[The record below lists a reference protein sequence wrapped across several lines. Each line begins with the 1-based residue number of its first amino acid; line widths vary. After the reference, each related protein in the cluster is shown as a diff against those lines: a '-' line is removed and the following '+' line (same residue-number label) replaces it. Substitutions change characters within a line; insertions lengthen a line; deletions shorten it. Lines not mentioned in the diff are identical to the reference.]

1 MKTAVRFARNLRER
15 HWEPDVIEVK
25 NLTKKY
31 GNFTA
36 VRDVS
41 FQVEKGEILGFL
53 GPNAAG
59 KTTTMRVL
67 TCFMPATAGT
77 ARVAGFDTFN
87 QSLEVRR
94 RVGYLPENV
103 PLYLDMRVRP
113 YLEFIARIKD
123 IPSRDRKKA
132 VNRVVELAALE
143 DVENRIIGHCSKGFR
158 QRVGLAQALIHD
170 PDVLILDEPT
180 NGLDPKQINEV
191 REVIRSLSGDHT
203 IILSSHILPEVS
215 KTCERVLIIDRG
227 RIVAGD
233 TPANLDARLRGSQS
247 ISVQIRGPVKEVMD
261 LLKKKDGVVDVKT
274 RSSLGES
281 LWQYDIDI
289 IPGRDLRPELASSV
303 VENNW
308 DLLELTTAGMSLEEI
323 FLELTTQEE
332 EVS

>member
-1 MKTAVRFARNLRER
+1 M
-15 HWEPDVIEVK
+15 IEVK

-41 FQVEKGEILGFL
+41 FKVEQGEILGFL

-67 TCFMPATAGT
+67 TCFMPASEGT
-77 ARVAGFDTFN
+77 ARVAGYDTFN

-113 YLEFIARIKD
+113 YLDFIARIKD

-132 VNRVVELAALE
+132 LNRVIELTALE
-143 DVENRIIGHCSKGFR
+143 EVEHRIIGHCSKGFR

-170 PDVLILDEPT
+170 PEVLILDEPT

-191 REVIRSLSGDHT
+191 REVIKGLAGDHT

-215 KTCERVLIIDRG
+215 KTCQRVLIINQG

-233 TPANLDARLRGSQS
+233 TPANLDVRLRGSQS
-247 ISVQIRGPVKEVMD
+247 ISAQIRGPVKDVMD
-261 LLKKKDGVVDVKT
+261 MLKKRDGVVDVKT
-274 RSSLGES
+274 RSSLGDG
-281 LWQYDIDI
+281 LWQYDIDVK
-289 IPGRDLRPELASSV
+289 PGQDLRPAVASSV
-303 VENNW
+303 VENSW
-308 DLLELTTAGMSLEEI
+308 DLVELTTLGMSLEEI

-332 EVS
+332 EVA

>member
-1 MKTAVRFARNLRER
+1 MKTAVGFARSLRER

-113 YLEFIARIKD
+113 YLNFIARIKD

-132 VNRVVELAALE
+132 VNRVIELAALE

-191 REVIRSLSGDHT
+191 REVIRSLSGNHT

-233 TPANLDARLRGSQS
+233 TPANLDAQLRGSQT
-247 ISVQIRGPVKEVMD
+247 ISAQIRGPVKDVMD
-261 LLKKKDGVVDVKT
+261 MLKKKEGVVDVKT
-274 RSSLGES
+274 RSSHGDG
-281 LWQYDIDI
+281 LWQYDIDVT
-289 IPGRDLRPELASSV
+289 PGRDLRPTVASSV

>member
-1 MKTAVRFARNLRER
+1 M
-15 HWEPDVIEVK
+15 IEVK

-113 YLEFIARIKD
+113 YLNFIARIKD

-132 VNRVVELAALE
+132 VNRVIELAALE

-233 TPANLDARLRGSQS
+233 TPAHLDARLRGSPS
-247 ISVQIRGPVKEVMD
+247 IPVQIRGPVKEVMD

-289 IPGRDLRPELASSV
+289 IPGRDIRPELASSV
-303 VENNW
+303 VEKNW

>member
-1 MKTAVRFARNLRER
+1 M
-15 HWEPDVIEVK
+15 IEVR

-41 FQVEKGEILGFL
+41 FDVEKGEILGFL

-77 ARVAGFDTFN
+77 VRVAGYDTFK

-113 YLEFIARIKD
+113 YLDFIARIKD
-123 IPSRDRKKA
+123 IPSRERKRA
-132 VNRVVELAALE
+132 INRVIEMTSLEEVEY
-143 DVENRIIGHCSKGFR
+143 RIIGHCSKGFR

-170 PDVLILDEPT
+170 PEVLILDEPT

-191 REVIRSLSGDHT
+191 REVIKSLSGDHT

-215 KTCERVLIIDRG
+215 KTCERVLIINQG

-247 ISVQIRGPVKEVMD
+247 IAAQIRGPVKDVMNM
-261 LLKKKDGVVDVKT
+261 LKKKDGVVEVKT
-274 RSSLGES
+274 RSSLGDG
-281 LWQYDIDI
+281 LWQYDIDVD
-289 IPGRDLRPELASSV
+289 PGQDLRPLVASSV
-303 VENNW
+303 VENSW
-308 DLLELTTAGMSLEEI
+308 DLVELTTAGMSLEEI
-323 FLELTTQEE
+323 FLELTTLEE
-332 EVS
+332 EGA

>member
-1 MKTAVRFARNLRER
+1 M
-15 HWEPDVIEVK
+15 IEVK

-41 FQVEKGEILGFL
+41 FEVEQGEILGFL

-67 TCFMPATAGT
+67 TCFMPASEGT
-77 ARVAGFDTFN
+77 ARVAGYDTFN

-113 YLEFIARIKD
+113 YLDFIARIKD

-132 VNRVVELAALE
+132 LNRVIELTALE
-143 DVENRIIGHCSKGFR
+143 EVEHRIIGHCSKGFR

-170 PDVLILDEPT
+170 PEVLILDEPT

-191 REVIRSLSGDHT
+191 REVIKGLAGDHT

-215 KTCERVLIIDRG
+215 KTCQRVLIIDQG

-233 TPANLDARLRGSQS
+233 TPANLDVRLRGTQS
-247 ISVQIRGPVKEVMD
+247 ISAQIRGPVKEVMD
-261 LLKKKDGVVDVKT
+261 MLKKRDGVVDVKT
-274 RSSLGES
+274 RSSLGDG
-281 LWQYDIDI
+281 LWQYDIDVK
-289 IPGRDLRPELASSV
+289 PGQDLRPAVASSV
-303 VENNW
+303 VENSW
-308 DLLELTTAGMSLEEI
+308 DLVELTTLGMSLEEI

-332 EVS
+332 EVA

>member
-1 MKTAVRFARNLRER
+1 M
-15 HWEPDVIEVK
+15 IEVK
-25 NLTKKY
+25 DLTKKY

-41 FQVEKGEILGFL
+41 FEVEKGEILGFL

-77 ARVAGFDTFN
+77 ARVAGFDTFR
-87 QSLEVRR
+87 QSLDVRR

-113 YLEFIARIKD
+113 YLEFIAKIKD
-123 IPSRDRKKA
+123 IPSRDRRRA
-132 VNRVVELAALE
+132 VNRVIELAALE
-143 DVENRIIGHCSKGFR
+143 EVEHRIVGHCSKGFR

-191 REVIRSLSGDHT
+191 REVIKGLAGDHT

-215 KTCERVLIIDRG
+215 KTCERVVIIDQG

-233 TPANLDARLRGSQS
+233 TPANLDAQLRGSQS
-247 ISVQIRGPVKEVMD
+247 ISAQIRGPVSEVMD
-261 LLKKKDGVVDVKT
+261 LLKEKDGVVDVKT
-274 RSSLGES
+274 RSSLGDG
-281 LWQYDIDI
+281 LWQYDIDVL
-289 IPGRDLRPELASSV
+289 PGRDLRSEVASSV
-303 VENNW
+303 VGSNW
-308 DLLELTTAGMSLEEI
+308 DLVELTTAGMSLEEI

-332 EVS
+332 EGD

>member
-1 MKTAVRFARNLRER
+1 M
-15 HWEPDVIEVK
+15 IEVK
-25 NLTKKY
+25 DLTKKY

-41 FQVEKGEILGFL
+41 FEVEKGEILGFL

-77 ARVAGFDTFN
+77 ARVAGFDTFR
-87 QSLEVRR
+87 QSLDVRR

-113 YLEFIARIKD
+113 YLEFIAKIKD
-123 IPSRDRKKA
+123 IPSRDRRKA
-132 VNRVVELAALE
+132 VNRVIELAALE
-143 DVENRIIGHCSKGFR
+143 EVEHRIVGHCSKGFR

-191 REVIRSLSGDHT
+191 REVIKSLAGDHT

-215 KTCERVLIIDRG
+215 KTCERVVIIDQG

-233 TPANLDARLRGSQS
+233 TPANLDAQLRGSQS
-247 ISVQIRGPVKEVMD
+247 ISAQIRGPVIEVMD
-261 LLKKKDGVVDVKT
+261 LLKNKEGVVDVKT
-274 RSSLGES
+274 RSSLGDG
-281 LWQYDIDI
+281 LWQYEIDI
-289 IPGRDLRPELASSV
+289 VPGRDLRSEVASSV
-303 VENNW
+303 VGSHW
-308 DLLELTTAGMSLEEI
+308 DLVELTTAGMSLEEI

-332 EVS
+332 EGD

>member
-1 MKTAVRFARNLRER
+1 M
-15 HWEPDVIEVK
+15 IEVK

-41 FQVEKGEILGFL
+41 FEVEQGEILGFL

-67 TCFMPATAGT
+67 TCFMPASEGT
-77 ARVAGFDTFN
+77 ARVAGYDTFN

-113 YLEFIARIKD
+113 YLDFIARIKD

-132 VNRVVELAALE
+132 LNRVIELTALE
-143 DVENRIIGHCSKGFR
+143 EVEHRIIGHCSKGFR

-170 PDVLILDEPT
+170 PEVLILDEPT

-191 REVIRSLSGDHT
+191 REVIKGLAGDHT

-215 KTCERVLIIDRG
+215 KTCQRVLIINQG

-233 TPANLDARLRGSQS
+233 TPANLDVRLRGSQS
-247 ISVQIRGPVKEVMD
+247 ISAQIRGPVKDVMD
-261 LLKKKDGVVDVKT
+261 MLKKRDGVVDVKT
-274 RSSLGES
+274 RSSLGDG
-281 LWQYDIDI
+281 LWQYDIDVK
-289 IPGRDLRPELASSV
+289 PGQDLRPAVASSV
-303 VENNW
+303 VENSW
-308 DLLELTTAGMSLEEI
+308 DLVELTTLGMSLEEI
-323 FLELTTQEE
+323 FLKLTTQEE
-332 EVS
+332 EVA

>member
-1 MKTAVRFARNLRER
+1 M
-15 HWEPDVIEVK
+15 IEVK
-25 NLTKKY
+25 DLTKKY

-41 FQVEKGEILGFL
+41 FEVEKGEILGFL

-67 TCFMPATAGT
+67 TCFMPATAGS
-77 ARVAGFDTFN
+77 ARVAGFDTFR
-87 QSLEVRR
+87 QSLDVRR

-113 YLEFIARIKD
+113 YLEFIAKIKD
-123 IPSRDRKKA
+123 IPSRDRRRA
-132 VNRVVELAALE
+132 VNRVIELAALE
-143 DVENRIIGHCSKGFR
+143 EVEHRIVGHCSKGFR

-191 REVIRSLSGDHT
+191 REVIKGLAGDHT

-215 KTCERVLIIDRG
+215 KTCERVVIIDQG

-247 ISVQIRGPVKEVMD
+247 ITAQIRGPVNEVMD

-274 RSSLGES
+274 RSSIGDG

-289 IPGRDLRPELASSV
+289 LPGRDLRSEVASSV
-303 VENNW
+303 VGSNW
-308 DLLELTTAGMSLEEI
+308 DLVELTTAGMSLEEI

-332 EVS
+332 EGD

>member
-1 MKTAVRFARNLRER
+1 M
-15 HWEPDVIEVK
+15 IEVK
-25 NLTKKY
+25 DLTKKY

-41 FQVEKGEILGFL
+41 FEVEKGEILGFL

-67 TCFMPATAGT
+67 TCFMPATNGT
-77 ARVAGFDTFN
+77 ARVAGFDTFK

-123 IPSRDRKKA
+123 IPSRERKRA
-132 VNRVVELAALE
+132 VNRVIELTALE
-143 DVENRIIGHCSKGFR
+143 SVAHRIIGHCSKGFR

-170 PDVLILDEPT
+170 PEVLILDEPT

-191 REVIRSLSGDHT
+191 REVIKGLAGDHT

-233 TPANLDARLRGSQS
+233 TPSNLDARLRGSQS
-247 ISVQIRGPVKEVMD
+247 ISVQIRGPVKDVME
-261 LLKKKDGVVDVKT
+261 LLKKKEGIVDVKT
-274 RSSLGES
+274 RSSLGDS
-281 LWQYDIDI
+281 LWQYDIDVES
-289 IPGRDLRPELASSV
+289 GRELRPAVAAAV

-308 DLLELTTAGMSLEEI
+308 DLVELTTVGMSLEEI

-332 EVS
+332 EVA

>member
-1 MKTAVRFARNLRER
+1 M
-15 HWEPDVIEVK
+15 IEVK
-25 NLTKKY
+25 DLTKKY

-41 FQVEKGEILGFL
+41 FEVEKGEILGFL

-77 ARVAGFDTFN
+77 ARVAGFDTFS
-87 QSLEVRR
+87 QSLDVRR

-113 YLEFIARIKD
+113 YLEFIAKIKD

-132 VNRVVELAALE
+132 VNRVIELAALE
-143 DVENRIIGHCSKGFR
+143 EVEHRIVGHCSKGDR

-191 REVIRSLSGDHT
+191 REVIKGLAGDHT

-215 KTCERVLIIDRG
+215 KTCERVVIIDQG

-233 TPANLDARLRGSQS
+233 TPANLDAQLRGSQS
-247 ISVQIRGPVKEVMD
+247 ISAQIRGPVSEVMD
-261 LLKKKDGVVDVKT
+261 LLKEKDGVVDVKT
-274 RSSLGES
+274 RSSLGDG
-281 LWQYDIDI
+281 LWQYEIDVV
-289 IPGRDLRPELASSV
+289 PGRDLRSEVATLV
-303 VENNW
+303 VGSNW
-308 DLLELTTAGMSLEEI
+308 DLVELTTAGMSLEEI

-332 EVS
+332 EGD

>member
-1 MKTAVRFARNLRER
+1 M
-15 HWEPDVIEVK
+15 IEVK

-41 FQVEKGEILGFL
+41 FEVEQGEILGFL

-67 TCFMPATAGT
+67 TCFMPASEGT
-77 ARVAGFDTFN
+77 ARVAGYDTFN

-113 YLEFIARIKD
+113 YLDFIARIKD

-132 VNRVVELAALE
+132 LNRVIELTALE
-143 DVENRIIGHCSKGFR
+143 EVEHRIIGHCSKGFR

-170 PDVLILDEPT
+170 PEVLILDEPT

-191 REVIRSLSGDHT
+191 REVIKGLAGDHT

-215 KTCERVLIIDRG
+215 KTCQRVLIINQG

-233 TPANLDARLRGSQS
+233 TPANLDVRLRGSQS
-247 ISVQIRGPVKEVMD
+247 ISAQIRGPVKDVMD
-261 LLKKKDGVVDVKT
+261 MLKKRDGVVDVKT
-274 RSSLGES
+274 RSSLGDG
-281 LWQYDIDI
+281 LWQYDIDVK
-289 IPGRDLRPELASSV
+289 PGQDLRPAVASSV
-303 VENNW
+303 VENSW
-308 DLLELTTAGMSLEEI
+308 DLVELTTQGMSLEEI

-332 EVS
+332 EVA

>member
-1 MKTAVRFARNLRER
+1 M
-15 HWEPDVIEVK
+15 IEVK
-25 NLTKKY
+25 DLTKKY

-41 FQVEKGEILGFL
+41 FEVEKGEILGFL

-77 ARVAGFDTFN
+77 ARVAGFDTFS
-87 QSLEVRR
+87 QSLDVRR

-113 YLEFIARIKD
+113 YLEFIAKIKD

-132 VNRVVELAALE
+132 VNRVIELAALE
-143 DVENRIIGHCSKGFR
+143 EVEHRIVGHCSKGYR

-191 REVIRSLSGDHT
+191 REVIKGLAGDHT

-215 KTCERVLIIDRG
+215 KTCERVVIIDQG

-233 TPANLDARLRGSQS
+233 TPANLDAQLRGSQS
-247 ISVQIRGPVKEVMD
+247 ISAQIRGPVSEVMD
-261 LLKKKDGVVDVKT
+261 LLKEKDGVVDVKT
-274 RSSLGES
+274 RSSLGDG
-281 LWQYDIDI
+281 LWQYEIDVV
-289 IPGRDLRPELASSV
+289 PGRDLRSEVATSV
-303 VENNW
+303 VGSNW
-308 DLLELTTAGMSLEEI
+308 DLVELTTAGMSLEEI

-332 EVS
+332 EGD

>member
-1 MKTAVRFARNLRER
+1 M
-15 HWEPDVIEVK
+15 IEVK
-25 NLTKKY
+25 DLTKKY

-41 FQVEKGEILGFL
+41 FEVEKGEILGFL

-77 ARVAGFDTFN
+77 ARVAGFDTFS
-87 QSLEVRR
+87 QSLDVRR

-113 YLEFIARIKD
+113 YLEFIAKIKD
-123 IPSRDRKKA
+123 IPSRDRRKA
-132 VNRVVELAALE
+132 VNRVIELAALE
-143 DVENRIIGHCSKGFR
+143 EVEHRIVGHCSKGFR

-191 REVIRSLSGDHT
+191 REVIKSLAGDHT

-215 KTCERVLIIDRG
+215 KTCERVVIIDQG

-233 TPANLDARLRGSQS
+233 TPANLDAQLRGSQS
-247 ISVQIRGPVKEVMD
+247 ISAQIRGPVSDVMD
-261 LLKKKDGVVDVKT
+261 LLKNKEGVVDVKT
-274 RSSLGES
+274 RSSLGDG
-281 LWQYDIDI
+281 LWQYEIDI
-289 IPGRDLRPELASSV
+289 VPGRDLRSEVASSV
-303 VENNW
+303 VGSNW
-308 DLLELTTAGMSLEEI
+308 DLVELTTAGMSLEEI

-332 EVS
+332 EGD

>member
-1 MKTAVRFARNLRER
+1 M
-15 HWEPDVIEVK
+15 IEVK
-25 NLTKKY
+25 DLTKKY

-41 FQVEKGEILGFL
+41 FNVEKGEILGFL

-67 TCFMPATAGT
+67 TCFMPASGGT
-77 ARVAGFDTFN
+77 ARVAGYDTFN

-113 YLEFIARIKD
+113 YLDFIARIKD

-132 VNRVVELAALE
+132 LDRVIELTALE
-143 DVENRIIGHCSKGFR
+143 EVEHRIIGHCSKGFR

-170 PDVLILDEPT
+170 PEVLILDEPT

-191 REVIRSLSGDHT
+191 REVIKGLAGDHT

-215 KTCERVLIIDRG
+215 KTCERVVIINQG

-233 TPANLDARLRGSQS
+233 TPANLDMRLRGSRS
-247 ISVQIRGPVKEVMD
+247 ISAQIRGPVKDVMD
-261 LLKKKDGVVDVKT
+261 MLKKKEGVIDVKT
-274 RSSLGES
+274 RSSLGNG
-281 LWQYDIDI
+281 LWQYDIDVK
-289 IPGRDLRPELASSV
+289 PGQDLRPAVASSV
-303 VENNW
+303 VENSW
-308 DLLELTTAGMSLEEI
+308 DLVELTTLGMSLEEI

-332 EVS
+332 EVA

>member
-1 MKTAVRFARNLRER
+1 M
-15 HWEPDVIEVK
+15 IEVK

-41 FQVEKGEILGFL
+41 FEVEQGEILGFL

-67 TCFMPATAGT
+67 TCFMPASEGT
-77 ARVAGFDTFN
+77 ARVAGYDTFN

-113 YLEFIARIKD
+113 YLDFIARIKD

-132 VNRVVELAALE
+132 LNRVIELTALE
-143 DVENRIIGHCSKGFR
+143 EVEHRIIGHCSKGFR

-170 PDVLILDEPT
+170 PEVLILDEPT

-191 REVIRSLSGDHT
+191 REVIKGLAGDHT

-215 KTCERVLIIDRG
+215 KTCQRVLIINQG

-233 TPANLDARLRGSQS
+233 TPANLDVRLRGSQS
-247 ISVQIRGPVKEVMD
+247 ISAQIRGPVKDVMD
-261 LLKKKDGVVDVKT
+261 MLKKRDGVVDVKT
-274 RSSLGES
+274 RSSLGDG
-281 LWQYDIDI
+281 LWQYDIDVK
-289 IPGRDLRPELASSV
+289 PGQDLRPAVASSV
-303 VENNW
+303 VENSW
-308 DLLELTTAGMSLEEI
+308 DLVELTTLGMSLEEI

-332 EVS
+332 EVA

>member
-1 MKTAVRFARNLRER
+1 M
-15 HWEPDVIEVK
+15 IEVK
-25 NLTKKY
+25 DLTKKY

-36 VRDVS
+36 VREVN
-41 FQVEKGEILGFL
+41 FEVERGEILGFL

-67 TCFMPATAGT
+67 TCFMPATSGA
-77 ARVAGFDTFN
+77 ARVAGFDTFS

-103 PLYLDMRVRP
+103 PLYLDMRVRA

-123 IPSRDRKKA
+123 IAYRDRRKA
-132 VNRVVELAALE
+132 VSRVIDLASLHE
-143 DVENRIIGHCSKGFR
+143 VENRIIGHCSKGFR

-170 PDVLILDEPT
+170 PEVLILDEPT

-191 REVIRSLSGDHT
+191 REVIKALAGDHT

-215 KTCERVLIIDRG
+215 KTCERVLIIDQG

-247 ISVQIRGPVKEVMD
+247 ISIQVRGPVKEVISV
-261 LLKKKDGVVDVKT
+261 LKQKEGVVDVKT
-274 RSSLGES
+274 RSSMGER
-281 LWQYDIDI
+281 LWQYDVEVE
-289 IPGRDLRPELASSV
+289 PGLELKPSVAASI

-308 DLLELTTAGMSLEEI
+308 DLVELTTLGMSLEEI

-332 EVS
+332 EVA

>member
-1 MKTAVRFARNLRER
+1 M
-15 HWEPDVIEVK
+15 IEVK
-25 NLTKKY
+25 DLTKKY

-41 FQVEKGEILGFL
+41 FEVEKGEILGFL

-67 TCFMPATAGT
+67 TCFMPATAGS
-77 ARVAGFDTFN
+77 ARVAGFDTFR
-87 QSLEVRR
+87 QSLDVRR

-113 YLEFIARIKD
+113 YLEFIAKIKD
-123 IPSRDRKKA
+123 IPSRDRRRA
-132 VNRVVELAALE
+132 VNRVIELAALE
-143 DVENRIIGHCSKGFR
+143 EVEHRIVGHCSKGFR

-191 REVIRSLSGDHT
+191 REVIKGLAGDHT

-215 KTCERVLIIDRG
+215 KTCERVVIIDQG

-247 ISVQIRGPVKEVMD
+247 IAAQIRGPVNEVMD

-274 RSSLGES
+274 RSSIGDG
-281 LWQYDIDI
+281 LWQYDIDVL
-289 IPGRDLRPELASSV
+289 PGRDLRSEVASSV
-303 VENNW
+303 VGSNW
-308 DLLELTTAGMSLEEI
+308 DLVELTTAGMSLEEI
-323 FLELTTQEE
+323 FLELTTQEGE
-332 EVS
+332 GD

>member
-1 MKTAVRFARNLRER
+1 M
-15 HWEPDVIEVK
+15 IEVK

-41 FQVEKGEILGFL
+41 FEVEQGEILGFL

-67 TCFMPATAGT
+67 TCFMPASGGT
-77 ARVAGFDTFN
+77 ARVAGYDTFS

-113 YLEFIARIKD
+113 YLDFIARIKD

-132 VNRVVELAALE
+132 LNRVIELTALE
-143 DVENRIIGHCSKGFR
+143 EVEHRIIGHCSKGFR

-170 PDVLILDEPT
+170 PEVLILDEPT

-191 REVIRSLSGDHT
+191 REVIKGLSGDHT

-215 KTCERVLIIDRG
+215 KTCQRVLIIDRG

-233 TPANLDARLRGSQS
+233 TPANLDVRLRGSQS
-247 ISVQIRGPVKEVMD
+247 ISAQIRGPVKDVMD
-261 LLKKKDGVVDVKT
+261 MLKKRDGVVDVKT
-274 RSSLGES
+274 RSSLGDG
-281 LWQYDIDI
+281 LWQYDIDVK
-289 IPGRDLRPELASSV
+289 PGQDLRPAVASSV
-303 VENNW
+303 VENSW
-308 DLLELTTAGMSLEEI
+308 DLVELTTLGMSLEEI

-332 EVS
+332 EVA

>member
-1 MKTAVRFARNLRER
+1 M
-15 HWEPDVIEVK
+15 IEVK

-36 VRDVS
+36 VQNVS
-41 FQVEKGEILGFL
+41 FEVKKGEILGFL

-67 TCFMPATAGT
+67 TCFMPATSGNV
-77 ARVAGFDTFN
+77 RVAGFDTFK

-113 YLEFIARIKD
+113 YLDFIARIKD

-132 VNRVVELAALE
+132 VDRAVELTSLE

-170 PDVLILDEPT
+170 PEVLILDEPT

-191 REVIRSLSGDHT
+191 REVIKGLAGDHT

-215 KTCERVLIIDRG
+215 KTCERVLIINQG

-233 TPANLDARLRGSQS
+233 TPTNLDARLRGSHS
-247 ISVQIRGPVKEVMD
+247 ISAQIRGPVKDVMEM
-261 LLKKKDGVVDVKT
+261 LKKKEGIIDVKT
-274 RSSLGES
+274 RSSLGDS
-281 LWQYDIDI
+281 LWQYDIDVK
-289 IPGRDLRPELASSV
+289 PGEELRPSVATSV
-303 VENNW
+303 VENRW
-308 DLLELTTAGMSLEEI
+308 DLVELTTIGMSLEEI

-332 EVS
+332 EVG

>member
-1 MKTAVRFARNLRER
+1 M
-15 HWEPDVIEVK
+15 IEVK

-41 FQVEKGEILGFL
+41 FEVEQGEILGFL

-67 TCFMPATAGT
+67 TCFMPASEGT
-77 ARVAGFDTFN
+77 ARVAGYDTFN

-103 PLYLDMRVRP
+103 PLYLDMRVRS
-113 YLEFIARIKD
+113 YLDFIARIKD

-132 VNRVVELAALE
+132 LNRVIELTALE
-143 DVENRIIGHCSKGFR
+143 EVEHRIIGHCSKGFR

-170 PDVLILDEPT
+170 PEVLILDEPT

-191 REVIRSLSGDHT
+191 REVIKGLAGDHT

-215 KTCERVLIIDRG
+215 KTCQRVLIINQG

-233 TPANLDARLRGSQS
+233 TPANLDVRLRGSQS
-247 ISVQIRGPVKEVMD
+247 ISAQIRGPVKDVMD
-261 LLKKKDGVVDVKT
+261 MLKKRDGVVDVKT
-274 RSSLGES
+274 RSSLGDG
-281 LWQYDIDI
+281 LWQYDIDVK
-289 IPGRDLRPELASSV
+289 PGQDLRPAVASSV
-303 VENNW
+303 VENSW
-308 DLLELTTAGMSLEEI
+308 DLVELTTQGMSLEEI

-332 EVS
+332 EVA

>member
-1 MKTAVRFARNLRER
+1 M
-15 HWEPDVIEVK
+15 IEVK
-25 NLTKKY
+25 DLTKKY

-41 FQVEKGEILGFL
+41 FEVEKGEILGFL

-67 TCFMPATAGT
+67 TCFMPATAGS
-77 ARVAGFDTFN
+77 ARVAGFDTFR
-87 QSLEVRR
+87 QSLDVRR

-113 YLEFIARIKD
+113 YLEFIAKIKD
-123 IPSRDRKKA
+123 IPSRDRRRA
-132 VNRVVELAALE
+132 VNRVIELAALE
-143 DVENRIIGHCSKGFR
+143 EVEHRIVGHCSKGFR

-191 REVIRSLSGDHT
+191 REVIKGLAGDHT

-215 KTCERVLIIDRG
+215 KTCERVVIIDQG

-247 ISVQIRGPVKEVMD
+247 IAAQIRGPVNEVMD

-274 RSSLGES
+274 RSSIGDG
-281 LWQYDIDI
+281 LWQYDIDVL
-289 IPGRDLRPELASSV
+289 PGRDLRSEVASSV
-303 VENNW
+303 VGSNW
-308 DLLELTTAGMSLEEI
+308 DLVELTTAGMSLEEI

-332 EVS
+332 EGD

>member
-1 MKTAVRFARNLRER
+1 M
-15 HWEPDVIEVK
+15 IEVK
-25 NLTKKY
+25 DLTKKY

-41 FQVEKGEILGFL
+41 FEVEKGEILGFL

-77 ARVAGFDTFN
+77 ARVAGFDTFR
-87 QSLEVRR
+87 QSLDVRR

-113 YLEFIARIKD
+113 YLEFIAKIKD
-123 IPSRDRKKA
+123 IPSRDRRKA
-132 VNRVVELAALE
+132 VNRVIELAALE
-143 DVENRIIGHCSKGFR
+143 EVEHRIVGHCSKGFR

-191 REVIRSLSGDHT
+191 REVIKSLAGDHT

-215 KTCERVLIIDRG
+215 KTCERVVIINQG

-233 TPANLDARLRGSQS
+233 TPANLDAQLRGSQS
-247 ISVQIRGPVKEVMD
+247 ISAQIRGPVGEVMD
-261 LLKKKDGVVDVKT
+261 QLKKKEGVVDVKT
-274 RSSLGES
+274 RSSLGDG
-281 LWQYDIDI
+281 LWQYEIDVV
-289 IPGRDLRPELASSV
+289 PGRDLRSEVASSV
-303 VENNW
+303 VGSNW
-308 DLLELTTAGMSLEEI
+308 DLVELTTAGMSLEEI

-332 EVS
+332 EGD